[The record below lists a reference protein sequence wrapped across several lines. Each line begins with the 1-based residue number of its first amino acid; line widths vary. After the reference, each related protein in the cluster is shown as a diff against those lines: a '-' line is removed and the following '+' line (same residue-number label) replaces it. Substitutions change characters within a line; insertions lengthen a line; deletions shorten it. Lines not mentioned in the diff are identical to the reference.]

1 MNNKLNVKISWALYD
16 WANSAWSAII
26 ITFIFSRYFVDV
38 MMTDKDLATLYWTW
52 TIGISSLVAAL
63 LSPILGSISDQSNKS
78 KLLLI
83 LSTLI
88 YAFIAISLWFVFP
101 NSMDIFLILLLI
113 FIGKNLILTLLISVY
128 FLPTIL
134 FIIPIFVILVS
145 YKLDDTIL
153 SLVLPYTAFIL
164 PFVIW
169 ILKTF
174 IDKLPLEIE
183 EAARIDGCTIFQ
195 LLTKIIFPLLKPG
208 IIAVFIFSFILSWV
222 EFLTPLIFTNNL
234 KMSTV
239 ALGLFRST
247 IDIKIGQQAAAAII
261 TLIPVVV
268 LMIFFQK
275 YITRVIL
282 TGSEK

>member
-1 MNNKLNVKISWALYD
+1 M
-16 WANSAWSAII
+16 
-26 ITFIFSRYFVDV
+26 
-38 MMTDKDLATLYWTW
+38 
-52 TIGISSLVAAL
+52 
-63 LSPILGSISDQSNKS
+63 
-78 KLLLI
+78 
-83 LSTLI
+83 
-88 YAFIAISLWFVFP
+88 
-101 NSMDIFLILLLI
+101 
-113 FIGKNLILTLLISVY
+113 
-128 FLPTIL
+128 
-134 FIIPIFVILVS
+134 VS

-153 SLVLPYTAFIL
+153 SLVVPYTAFIL

-208 IIAVFIFSFILSWV
+208 IIAAFIFSFILSWV